1 MATEATK
8 IAIDA
13 GFHHIDAAYLYPN
26 EEEVGLA
33 IRSKI
38 ANGTVKRE
46 DIFYASK
53 VLCTYGMLTCKWMNL
68 VCWYL
73 YNLISGRIRLIT
85 LLFNYIYS
93 TSVENRGSWWIS
105 LHLYV
110 WIGNFSVKII
120 LLFCFISHNSV
131 V

>member
-53 VLCTYGMLTCKWMNL
+53 VLCTYGMLMCK
-68 VCWYL
+68 
-73 YNLISGRIRLIT
+73 
-85 LLFNYIYS
+85 
-93 TSVENRGSWWIS
+93 
-105 LHLYV
+105 
-110 WIGNFSVKII
+110 
-120 LLFCFISHNSV
+120 
-131 V
+131 